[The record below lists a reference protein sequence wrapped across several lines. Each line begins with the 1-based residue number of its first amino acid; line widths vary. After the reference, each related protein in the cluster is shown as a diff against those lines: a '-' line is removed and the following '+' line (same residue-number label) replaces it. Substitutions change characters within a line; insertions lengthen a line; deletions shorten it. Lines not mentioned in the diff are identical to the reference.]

1 MRSINPLAS
10 WRWCLLAVLA
20 VGCAH
25 SSTGPAAVTL
35 EPAPRAEAAPVDTN
49 TAEARA
55 LTDQMFGPEVQATK
69 RKQQKVRRLMA
80 LTGAEDTGRQM
91 MDMMTG
97 HFEKS
102 SSIPPG
108 FMEKFREVAQRESIV
123 DMLVPVYM
131 KHFSEEDLDAA
142 ITFHESPAGKRF
154 LAAQPRVME
163 EAKEVG
169 EQWGVRLAEK
179 ALRALVEEEERK
191 ARPAR
196 HEGQEL

>member
-1 MRSINPLAS
+1 
-10 WRWCLLAVLA
+10 
-20 VGCAH
+20 
-25 SSTGPAAVTL
+25 
-35 EPAPRAEAAPVDTN
+35 VDTN

-55 LTDQMFGPEVQATK
+55 LTDQMFGPEAQATR

-91 MDMMTG
+91 MDMMTS
-97 HFEKS
+97 HFEQS

-108 FMEKFREVAQRESIV
+108 FLEKFREVARQESIV
-123 DMLVPVYM
+123 DLLVPVYM

-154 LAAQPRVME
+154 LAVQPLVLQ

-179 ALRALVEEEERK
+179 ALRALVEEAEEERK
-191 ARPAR
+191 ATPAR

>member
-1 MRSINPLAS
+1 MDANL
-10 WRWCLLAVLA
+10 
-20 VGCAH
+20 
-25 SSTGPAAVTL
+25 
-35 EPAPRAEAAPVDTN
+35 
-49 TAEARA
+49 AEARA
-55 LTDQMFGPEVQATK
+55 LTDQMFGPEAQATQ
-69 RKQQKVRRLMA
+69 RKQRKVRRLMV

-91 MDMMTG
+91 LEMMTS
-97 HFEKS
+97 HFEQS

-108 FMEKFREVAQRESIV
+108 FMEKFREAAQQESIV
-123 DMLVPVYM
+123 DLLVPVYM

-154 LAAQPRVME
+154 LAAQPRVLQ

-179 ALRALVEEEERK
+179 ALRALVKEESERK
-191 ARPAR
+191 PTPAR

>member
-1 MRSINPLAS
+1 
-10 WRWCLLAVLA
+10 
-20 VGCAH
+20 
-25 SSTGPAAVTL
+25 
-35 EPAPRAEAAPVDTN
+35 VDTN

-55 LTDQMFGPEVQATK
+55 LVDEMFGPEAQATR

-91 MDMMTG
+91 LDMMTS
-97 HFEKS
+97 HFEQS

-108 FMEKFREVAQRESIV
+108 FMEKFREVAQQESIV
-123 DMLVPVYM
+123 DLLVPVYM

-154 LAAQPRVME
+154 LAVQPLVLQ

-179 ALRALVEEEERK
+179 ALRALVEEQEERK
-191 ARPAR
+191 ATPAR

>member
-1 MRSINPLAS
+1 MRSIHSLAS

-25 SSTGPAAVTL
+25 SSTGPAAVTP
-35 EPAPRAEAAPVDTN
+35 EPAPRAGAAPVDTN

-55 LTDQMFGPEVQATK
+55 LTDQMFGPEAQATK

-142 ITFHESPAGKRF
+142 ITFHESPAGRRF

-179 ALRALVEEEERK
+179 ALRALVDEEERK

>member
-25 SSTGPAAVTL
+25 SSTGPAAVTP
-35 EPAPRAEAAPVDTN
+35 EPAPRAEVAPVDTN

-55 LTDQMFGPEVQATK
+55 LTDQMFGPEMQATK

-91 MDMMTG
+91 MEMMTS

-108 FMEKFREVAQRESIV
+108 FMEKFREVAQQESIV

-163 EAKEVG
+163 EAKVVG